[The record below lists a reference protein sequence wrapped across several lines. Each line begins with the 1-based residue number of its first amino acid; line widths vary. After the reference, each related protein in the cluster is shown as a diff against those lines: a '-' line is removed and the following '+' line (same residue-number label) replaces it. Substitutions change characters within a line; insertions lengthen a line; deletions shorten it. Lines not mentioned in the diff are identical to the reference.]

1 MRGHWPHGPAGWRRV
16 HFRFRK
22 RIKPSLELIRAG
34 NQVHLVWRRWLK
46 GMKIKAL
53 SLAAVLSAATL
64 TRADEVV
71 FTTLPPPV
79 QTTVI
84 RETHIRGPSAVT
96 HVVRERN
103 GIYAVTVNAK
113 EGGPRVVYVN
123 QAGAIVR
130 APATEGTVVTTK
142 QIQSDSGRYQ
152 LLKKEHD
159 KEVYLDRQTG
169 QKVKVEHKDHKIKVE
184 RHD

>member
-1 MRGHWPHGPAGWRRV
+1 
-16 HFRFRK
+16 
-22 RIKPSLELIRAG
+22 
-34 NQVHLVWRRWLK
+34 
-46 GMKIKAL
+46 MKIKAL

-64 TRADEVV
+64 APADEVV

-113 EGGPRVVYVN
+113 GGPRVVYVN

-130 APATEGTVVTTK
+130 APATEGTVVTTE

-169 QKVKVEHKDHKIKVE
+169 QKVKVEYKDHKIKVE